1 MSSRTTRT
9 SARPRS
15 PREPKW
21 VTGLAAA
28 SRYADIPIRTLRD
41 WIAKGL
47 LPAYRIGPRQIQID
61 LNDIDALRVRI
72 PTANGPGAL
81 PPLSR
86 EDIRA
91 LAEELAALRAEDDGE
106 GAVGTGQ

>member
-1 MSSRTTRT
+1 MPAT
-9 SARPRS
+9 ARNRAQRPEPR
-15 PREPKW
+15 W

-28 SRYADIPIRTLRD
+28 ADYAGITTRTLRS
-41 WIAKGL
+41 WVANGL
-47 LPAYRIGPRQIQID
+47 LPAYRIGPRQVQID

-72 PTANGPGAL
+72 VAADGPGAL

-91 LAEELAALRAEDDGE
+91 LAEELAALQQEGGGVRDDP
-106 GAVGTGQ
+106 A